1 MYPIQHHIDADKNN
15 TGEQKLKREV
25 TVWRS
30 ARHTNVV
37 ALLGW
42 TSEVVSE
49 DGSSVSSSEGADKIR
64 VSLVSTWCD
73 GGNIKDYLRRNP
85 MADRRALVRCI
96 PSTVRN
102 MPLFLIRLLTHVED
116 WYTSIPEE

>member
-1 MYPIQHHIDADKNN
+1 M
-15 TGEQKLKREV
+15 
-25 TVWRS
+25 WRD

-42 TSEVVSE
+42 MSEVVSE
-49 DGSSVSSSEGADKIR
+49 DGLSVSSSEGVPDKIR
-64 VSLVSTWCD
+64 VGLVSTWCD

-85 MADRRALVRCI
+85 MADRRALVRWV
-96 PSTVRN
+96 PSAVRN
-102 MPLFLIRLLTHVED
+102 MSLYFIRLLTHVEG